1 MTRRIAALA
10 LGATIIAMPT
20 VALAQQTFPDVPQYR
35 VDPAHSTVDPGPGPA
50 GVPGVVWSIPTG
62 LGHEHQP
69 ILHQGTLLYGTFDG
83 RVLAV
88 DPATGTERWTW
99 QGAGEIGDLAASDG
113 RVFARDGT
121 GVIRALDVATGQE
134 LWSTGKE
141 ITSSSGR
148 LTFADGVL
156 YAADADGN
164 VYGIDSATGEIGWT
178 WEGPVPIQSLTV
190 VDGAGYFG
198 GTDGRVFS
206 VSVADGTERW
216 RPVQLL
222 FPSVS
227 SLGVV
232 DGWLYVS
239 SNQGHGDTGGE
250 LYAIDGATGLVQ
262 WRFRTPS
269 GGVTGP
275 PSVAD
280 GIAYSAT
287 EGDGLYALDARTGAQ
302 LWHADGRTWYA
313 VPAIVGDTLYLASP
327 DGFLTA
333 YDRADGRQLWEVA
346 IGGGNAI
353 HLAISGGLVFLA
365 DGTGTLMA
373 LGDGSTAA
381 ASQPAGDRPTAEA
394 PQATGSPAEAFELL
408 TTWDATTI
416 QGLDLPNDMTVGP
429 DGHILLV
436 NAGKDEILLLD
447 ADGNVVRRWGET
459 GSTDGTF
466 DFRRDPGD
474 PFSAG
479 GGVAA
484 AADGSVYV
492 ADAANHRVQ
501 KFGPDEAFQLSW
513 GTFGDG
519 DGQFLDPIDL
529 AVGPD
534 GTVYVVD
541 DLRDDIQRFTPDGKY
556 VQTIGRHGQGDGEL
570 NNTGGIAV
578 GSDGTLYNADWGN
591 YRVQAWDADG
601 DFLWSLGSRGS
612 GAGGFSSSPN
622 AVALDAAGRL
632 FVTEGWR
639 VHAFDADRSPLG
651 TWAVPDAAGERDFV
665 GGVAVLPDGS
675 VVTGNNFK
683 GRIFKLR
690 FLE

>member
-1 MTRRIAALA
+1 MAALA
-10 LGATIIAMPT
+10 LGASIMAMPAA
-20 VALAQQTFPDVPQYR
+20 VLAQDQEQTFPDVPMYR
-35 VDPAHSTVDPGPGPA
+35 VDPAHRTIDPGPGPA
-50 GVPGVVWSIPTG
+50 GKPGVVWSIPTG
-62 LGHEHQP
+62 PGHEHQP

-99 QGAGEIGDLAASDG
+99 QGDGEIGDLAASDG
-113 RVFARDGT
+113 RVFARDGA

-141 ITSSSGR
+141 ITTSSGR
-148 LTFADGVL
+148 ITFGDGVL

-164 VYGIDSATGEIGWT
+164 VYGIDPATGDVT
-178 WEGPVPIQSLTV
+178 WSWDGPVPIRSLTV
-190 VDGAGYFG
+190 VNGAGYFG
-198 GTDGRVFS
+198 GNDGRLFS

-222 FPSVS
+222 FPNVGS
-227 SLGVV
+227 SGLV

-239 SNQGHGDTGGE
+239 SNQGSGPTGGE
-250 LYAIDGATGLVQ
+250 LYAIDAATGVVH

-269 GGVTGP
+269 GGFIGSS
-275 PSVAD
+275 SVAD

-313 VPAIVGDTLYLASP
+313 VPAIVGETLYLASP

-333 YDRADGRQLWEVA
+333 YDRADGRQLWEVP

-353 HLAISGGLVFLA
+353 HLAISGGLIFLG
-365 DGTGTLMA
+365 DGAGTLMA
-373 LGDGSTAA
+373 FGDGPTSA

-394 PQATGSPAEAFELL
+394 SQATGSLAAIMELL
-408 TTWDATTI
+408 ATWDATTI
-416 QGLDLPNDMTVGP
+416 DGLDHPTSMAVGP
-429 DGHILLV
+429 DGNLYVV
-436 NAGKDEILLLD
+436 NALKDEILVLD
-447 ADGNVVRRWGET
+447 ADGNVVRRWGRT

-466 DFRRDPGD
+466 DFLRDPGD
-474 PFSAG
+474 PFSVI

-484 AADGSVYV
+484 SADGSVYV
-492 ADAANHRVQ
+492 ADAANHRIQ
-501 KFGPDEAFQLSW
+501 KFGPVGDFRLSW

-541 DLRDDIQRFTPDGKY
+541 DVRDDIQRFTPDGKY
-556 VQTIGRHGQGDGEL
+556 LQTIGRHGSGDGEL
-570 NNTGGIAV
+570 TNTGGIAV
-578 GSDGTLYNADWGN
+578 GSDGTLYNADFGN

-612 GAGGFSSSPN
+612 GPGRFASFPGD
-622 AVALDAAGRL
+622 VALDDAGRL

-639 VHAFDADRSPLG
+639 VHAFDADQWALG
-651 TWAVPDAAGERDFV
+651 LWSVPGATGDD
-665 GGVAVLPDGS
+665 GGLGPIAVLPDGS
-675 VVTGNNFK
+675 VVVGDHAK
-683 GRIFKLR
+683 DLIYKLR
-690 FLE
+690 LAE